1 MFQVQFEAAMRGR
14 ASQTQNKN
22 KAKRTNTRHVPVCSE
37 TNIRMLFFSFIFVH
51 ECINYNA
58 VPKNCLSRFG

>member
-22 KAKRTNTRHVPVCSE
+22 KAKRTNTE